1 MSEIKDF
8 RILVVDDEEDVRNY
22 LKTALVDAGF
32 QVTTAAD
39 GFEALEEVNKE
50 EPNLVSLDLVMP
62 KHSGVKFHYEMKKD
76 KELSKIPILIVTGH
90 ARDDLGKS
98 DMEKLSMQG
107 PGIYIEKPVSPK
119 KYVSTICQMLEI
131 DVPRGFEVAKD
142 DPEELRNE
150 LFSSLADA
158 DPDSLKKALEAIK
171 KK

>member
-158 DPDSLKKALEAIK
+158 DPDALKKALEAIK

>member
-39 GFEALEEVNKE
+39 GFEALEEVNKKV
-50 EPNLVSLDLVMP
+50 PNLVSLDLVMP

-131 DVPRGFEVAKD
+131 DVPQGFEVAKD

-158 DPDSLKKALEAIK
+158 DPDALKKALEAIK